1 MKFGGFQKTSLI
13 DFPGKISSILFTVGC
28 NLRCPFCHNGRLIID
43 PKPPFLSEED
53 ALKILRSRK
62 KYVDAVVITGGE
74 PALNDDL
81 PTFIRL
87 LESEGFSVKLDTN
100 GFFPQVL
107 EKCLPS
113 LDYVAMDFKTSLEKY
128 SLMGAD
134 DTRNLLISLG
144 MLKKGNTDYELRNTT
159 VPTIVTE
166 EDIPKMG
173 ETVKEVK
180 RFAFQQFVPGETLD
194 KALNSLKPYPSE
206 VISSFAKTMKKYVN
220 EVILRI

>member
-87 LESEGFSVKLDTN
+87 LESEGFLVKLDTN

-128 SLMGAD
+128 SLMGVD

-166 EDIPKMG
+166 EDIPKIG

-206 VISSFAKTMKKYVN
+206 VISSFAETMKKYVN

>member
-87 LESEGFSVKLDTN
+87 LESEGFLVKLDTN

-173 ETVKEVK
+173 ETVKGVK

>member
-13 DFPGKISSILFTVGC
+13 DFPNKISSVLFTVGC
-28 NLRCPFCHNGRLIID
+28 NLRCPFCYNGRLIID

-62 KYVDAVVITGGE
+62 KYVNAIVITGGE
-74 PALNDDL
+74 PALNSDL
-81 PTFIRL
+81 PTFVRQL
-87 LESEGFSVKLDTN
+87 KDEGFSVKLDTN
-100 GFFPQVL
+100 GFFPDVL

-128 SLMGAD
+128 KLLGAS
-134 DTRNLLISLG
+134 DTRNLLLSLEL
-144 MLKKGNTDYELRNTT
+144 LKKGSVDYELRNTT

-173 ETVKEVK
+173 ETVKGAR

-194 KALNSLKPYPSE
+194 ETFNSLKPYPPE
-206 VISSFAKTMKKYVN
+206 VISSFADTMRNYVN

>member
-87 LESEGFSVKLDTN
+87 LESEGFLVKLDTN

-173 ETVKEVK
+173 EIVKGVK

>member
-13 DFPGKISSILFTVGC
+13 DFPNKISSVLFTVGC
-28 NLRCPFCHNGRLIID
+28 NLRCPFCYNGRLIID

-62 KYVDAVVITGGE
+62 KYVNAIVITGGE
-74 PALNDDL
+74 PALNSDL
-81 PTFIRL
+81 PTFVRQL
-87 LESEGFSVKLDTN
+87 KDEGFSVKLDTN
-100 GFFPQVL
+100 GFFPDVL

-128 SLMGAD
+128 KLLGAS
-134 DTRNLLISLG
+134 DTRNLLLSLEL
-144 MLKKGNTDYELRNTT
+144 LKKGSVDYELRNTT

-173 ETVKEVK
+173 ETVKGAR

-194 KALNSLKPYPSE
+194 ETFNSLKPYPPE
-206 VISSFAKTMKKYVN
+206 VISSFAKIMRNYVN

>member
-1 MKFGGFQKTSLI
+1 MKFGGLQKTSLI
-13 DFPGKISSILFTVGC
+13 DFPGKISSTLFTVGC
-28 NLRCPFCHNGRLIID
+28 NLRCPFCYNGRLIVD

-74 PALNDDL
+74 PAMNQDL
-81 PTFIRL
+81 PVFVRRL
-87 LESEGFSVKLDTN
+87 KDEGFFVKLDTN
-100 GFFPQVL
+100 GFFPDVL

-113 LDYVAMDFKTSLEKY
+113 LDFVSMDFKTSLEKY
-128 SLMGAD
+128 RLMGTN
-134 DTRNLLISLG
+134 DTRNLLRSLE
-144 MLKKGNTDYELRNTT
+144 MLKKGNVDYELRNTT
-159 VPTIVTE
+159 VPTIVTK

-173 ETVKEVK
+173 ETVKGLR

-194 KALNSLKPYPSE
+194 KTLNSLEPYPPE
-206 VISSFAKTMKKYVN
+206 VISSFAKIMKDYVN